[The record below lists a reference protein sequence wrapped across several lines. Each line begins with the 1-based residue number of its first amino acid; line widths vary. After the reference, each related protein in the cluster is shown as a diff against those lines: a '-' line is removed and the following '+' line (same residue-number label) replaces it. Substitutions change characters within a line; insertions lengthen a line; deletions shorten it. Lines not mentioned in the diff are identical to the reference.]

1 MKIQHKIT
9 LGSTALF
16 GVVFIIAAVVIYT
29 SFYNSSR
36 HIFYSELAR
45 TAKIAGMFYLE
56 KDELTKDQYQPIE
69 EAFYN
74 LSPDQKIS
82 IYDEQDSI
90 AFDTEQHQ
98 SQSVIPR
105 LDEIRRKRT
114 LNFKRGHDYYH
125 GLFYEDNQGDFVVLV
140 KAQSPLIQNQLQNL
154 GLILLLSFLLGMTL
168 LILLTSWLS
177 KLAYSP
183 VRHTIKQVNEL
194 DLNQKPLKLSYRP
207 TGDELEELFEAFNGL
222 LKEIEQTYE
231 QQKNFVDYA
240 SHELKTPLSAI
251 INYSELSLQRERSLS
266 DYKETARVVLQES
279 ERLQGILKN
288 LLTFSSL
295 NRVVHQ
301 KNTIRI
307 DELIWD
313 IIEQLAAKYK
323 EERFQVNLNIKP
335 EDFKVLNFKGNETLL
350 AIALFNLVENAAK
363 FSDPTSVQINF
374 NHESGQLILEIIDE
388 GVGISQPDLHKIAQP
403 FYRASKVTNLEGSGL
418 GVSIALRI
426 LELHEIDFLIE
437 SKEDKG
443 TKVVL
448 RFG

>member
-9 LGSTALF
+9 LASTALF
-16 GVVFIIAAVVIYT
+16 GVVFIIAALVIYM

-74 LSPDQKIS
+74 LSPEQKIS

-98 SQSVIPR
+98 SKSVIPR
-105 LDEIRRKRT
+105 LDEIRKKGM
-114 LNFKRGHDYYH
+114 LNFQKGQDYYH

-154 GLILLLSFLLGMTL
+154 GLILILTFLLGMTL
-168 LILLTSWLS
+168 LVMLTSWLS

-183 VRHTIKQVNEL
+183 VRHTIKQVNSL
-194 DLNQKPLKLSYRP
+194 DLNQKPLKLSYSP
-207 TGDELEELFEAFNGL
+207 TGDELEELFEAFNAL
-222 LKEIEQTYE
+222 LHEIEQTYE
-231 QQKNFVDYA
+231 QKKNFVDYA

-251 INYSELSLQRERSLS
+251 INYAELSLQRKRSL
-266 DYKETARVVLQES
+266 DEHEETAQVVLEEA
-279 ERLQGILKN
+279 ERLQNILKN

-301 KNTIRI
+301 KNKVRI
-307 DELIWD
+307 DELIWEVID
-313 IIEQLAAKYK
+313 QLTKIYPS
-323 EERFQVNLNIKP
+323 ERFKVDLHIDP
-335 EDFKVLNFKGNETLL
+335 EDFKILNFKANSTLL
-350 AIALFNLVENAAK
+350 KVAFFNLLENAAK
-363 FSDPTSVQINF
+363 FSKKPVQITFKNQKD
-374 NHESGQLILEIIDE
+374 QLILQIADQ
-388 GVGISQPDLHKIAQP
+388 GVGISQQDLAKIAQP
-403 FYRASKVTNLEGSGL
+403 FFRASNVSNFEGSGL

-426 LELHEIDFLIE
+426 LELHQIDFSIE
-437 SKEDKG
+437 SEEGKG
-443 TKVVL
+443 TVVEL
-448 RFG
+448 KF

>member
-9 LGSTALF
+9 LASTALF
-16 GVVFIIAAVVIYT
+16 GVVFIIAALVIYM

-74 LSPDQKIS
+74 LSPEQKIS

-98 SQSVIPR
+98 SKSVIPR
-105 LDEIRRKRT
+105 LDEIRKKGM
-114 LNFKRGHDYYH
+114 LNFQKGQDYYH

-154 GLILLLSFLLGMTL
+154 GLILILTFLLGMTL
-168 LILLTSWLS
+168 LVMLTSWLS

-183 VRHTIKQVNEL
+183 VRHTIKQVNSL
-194 DLNQKPLKLSYRP
+194 DLNQKPLKLSYSP
-207 TGDELEELFEAFNGL
+207 TGDELEELFEAFNAL
-222 LKEIEQTYE
+222 LHEIEQTYE

-251 INYSELSLQRERSLS
+251 INYAELSLQRKRSL
-266 DYKETARVVLQES
+266 DEHEETAQVVLEEA
-279 ERLQGILKN
+279 ERLQNILKN

-301 KNTIRI
+301 KNKVRI
-307 DELIWD
+307 DELIWEVID
-313 IIEQLAAKYK
+313 QLTKIYPS
-323 EERFQVNLNIKP
+323 ERFKVDLHIDP
-335 EDFKVLNFKGNETLL
+335 EDFKILNFKANSTLL
-350 AIALFNLVENAAK
+350 KVAFFNLLENAAK
-363 FSDPTSVQINF
+363 FSKKPVQITFKNQKD
-374 NHESGQLILEIIDE
+374 QLILQIADQ
-388 GVGISQPDLHKIAQP
+388 GVGISQQDLAKIAQP
-403 FYRASKVTNLEGSGL
+403 FFRASNVSNFEGSGL

-426 LELHEIDFLIE
+426 LELHQIDFSIE
-437 SKEDKG
+437 SEEGKG
-443 TKVVL
+443 TVVEL
-448 RFG
+448 KF